1 MEKTMME
8 RLLPPPAVARERD
21 RVLNLAVAF
30 NLACREGRI
39 PLKYQTPDIHLITTA
54 FAEVLGRPFQLAH
67 GTVLNVHR
75 KKKVTFPG
83 TLIGKLY
90 WKKESFESSDSGF
103 GNSDNAELRINE
115 IYHSWLCIY
124 GPDGNRLED
133 DYWIHLRPRGAI
145 PDLLS
150 PSTFC
155 SHPARPAYEEAPL
168 PTSLVPHRGSLEELV
183 GILKSLLLKKT

>member
-1 MEKTMME
+1 ME
-8 RLLPPPAVARERD
+8 RLLPPAIAKQRD
-21 RVLNLAVAF
+21 RVLDLAAAF
-30 NLACREGRI
+30 NQACREDRI
-39 PLKYQTPDIHLITTA
+39 SLKYQTPDIHLITTA
-54 FAEVLGRPFQLAH
+54 FAEVLGRPFHLAH

-83 TLIGKLY
+83 TLIGKLFF
-90 WKKESFESSDSGF
+90 KSPPLDGSDSGF

-115 IYHSWLCIY
+115 VYHSWLCVY

-150 PSTFC
+150 PSTFRH
-155 SHPARPAYEEAPL
+155 HPARPAYEEATL
-168 PTSLVPHRGSLEELV
+168 PMPLVPHQGSLEELG
-183 GILKSLLLKKT
+183 GILKSLIPKKK